1 MYLKGQTSLVDMDR
15 RGNYET
21 LNPRMFLAGW
31 NALQLGSVS
40 SVPNPK
46 HRLPRHGTS
55 QPWSSGEGKTVHPL
69 DKLVRKDICVINK
82 NPANYTIISDKNKY
96 EKNVR

>member
-1 MYLKGQTSLVDMDR
+1 MCLKGQTSLFDLDR

-55 QPWSSGEGKTVHPL
+55 QPWSRGKGKMVHPL
-69 DKLVRKDICVINK
+69 DKLVRKDIGITNRNLADFIV
-82 NPANYTIISDKNKY
+82 ISDKNKY
-96 EKNVR
+96 MRKF

>member
-1 MYLKGQTSLVDMDR
+1 MGQHRLLIWTEE
-15 RGNYET
+15 GNYET
-21 LNPRMFLAGW
+21 LNSGMFSIGL
-31 NALQLGSVS
+31 NAVQLGSVS
-40 SVPNPK
+40 FFPNPK
-46 HRLPRHGTS
+46 HRLPRHVTS
-55 QPWSSGEGKTVHPL
+55 QPWSSGNGKKVYQL